1 MNAKTKTV
9 AILGNGV
16 VGVAVA
22 KGFAEIGYQVIFG
35 TRDTA
40 GAKSKEAL
48 AAVPGAR
55 ADSFAEAAKSADLA
69 FVALPYGGVQEAL
82 KLAGATNLEGK
93 VVIDATNPI
102 DFSTGSPKMALG
114 HTDSAGELVQ
124 RLLPGARVVKAFNII
139 SANHMVHPKFAD
151 GTPDMIIAGND
162 AAAKEE
168 VAAILGKF
176 GWRKPIDLGD
186 ISASRLL
193 EPFAM
198 VWITYAFK
206 NKHFTH
212 GFSLLGQA

>member
-1 MNAKTKTV
+1 MNANTKTV

-22 KGFAEIGYQVIFG
+22 KGFAELGYRVIFG
-35 TRDTA
+35 TRDVA
-40 GAKSKEAL
+40 GTKTREAL
-48 AAVPGAR
+48 AAVPGAG
-55 ADSFAEAAKSADLA
+55 AAAYAEAAKAADLA

-82 KLAGATNLEGK
+82 KLAGAANLEGK

-102 DFSTGSPKMALG
+102 DFSTGSPKMAIG

-124 RLLPGARVVKAFNII
+124 RLLPGAHVVKAFNII
-139 SANHMVHPKFAD
+139 TAGHMVHPKFAD

-162 AAAKEE
+162 VAAKEE
-168 VAAILGKF
+168 VAALLGKF

-193 EPFAM
+193 EPFAL